1 MANSYTIAKMGN
13 LALVSEGG
21 KQGYVV
27 NTETGQKFE
36 PHSIVSI
43 LAKGD
48 WVLEP
53 NLDEMFGIVSKEPL
67 SAEDAARRAA
77 GL

>member
-1 MANSYTIAKMGN
+1 MANSYTIARMDN
-13 LALVSEGG
+13 LALMSEGG
-21 KQGYVV
+21 KTGYVV
-27 NTETGQKFE
+27 NTQTGQKFE

-48 WVLEP
+48 WELEP
-53 NLDEMFGIVSKEPL
+53 GLDALFGILSDEPL
-67 SAEDAARRAA
+67 SVEDAARKAA

>member
-1 MANSYTIAKMGN
+1 MDN
-13 LALVSEGG
+13 LILVSEGG
-21 KQGYVV
+21 KQGYVI

-53 NLDEMFGIVSKEPL
+53 NLDEMFGITSKEPL
-67 SAEDAARRAA
+67 SVIDAARKAA